1 MVKNPPCNAG
11 DMGSILIWE
20 DPTCQ
25 EAIKP
30 EDFNYQADALQQEKP
45 PQSEAWAPQLE
56 GSPTSLQI
64 EKACVLQQRPGM
76 AKNT

>member
-1 MVKNPPCNAG
+1 MQGTWVQ
-11 DMGSILIWE
+11 SLIWE

-25 EAIKP
+25 EATKP
-30 EDFNYQADALQQEKP
+30 EYHNYWAYALQQEKP
-45 PQSEAWAPQLE
+45 PQWETCAPQLE
-56 GSPTSLQI
+56 GTSTSPQI